1 MDQVSAALISRAL
14 DGLHQRY
21 MFTAQN
27 IANANTPDYRPVRV
41 SFEESLRAAA
51 REGQDAILNVEPT
64 IFVEDANADNSAM
77 RLDLELA
84 TASETAMR
92 YRALI
97 DILGRQMALHRALI
111 AAGAR
116 S

>member
-1 MDQVSAALISRAL
+1 MSDLSTALIAKAL

-21 MFTAQN
+21 LYTAQN

-51 REGQDAILNVEPT
+51 GAETAIATVKPHVFQEPGDGST
-64 IFVEDANADNSAM
+64 AI

-84 TASETAMR
+84 AASRTAMR

-97 DILGRQMALHRALI
+97 DLLGRQFALHHAAL
-111 AAGAR
+111 ATGR
-116 S
+116 